1 MTIRTL
7 LVDDDDGVRS
17 ALAGLIDRED
27 GLTVVGQ
34 AASSADALT
43 VASEKYPEV
52 VLTEAILPDGSG
64 AELSR
69 ELGSRHPRV
78 RVLLVTSLAADAAFV
93 HASMGGAA
101 GYLLKPIR
109 QGEVVDAIRRV
120 AEGERLLDTALMGRI
135 LGRLLEGPEERD
147 AVLHIGDDEK
157 RILVLIAE
165 GLTDPEVAQ
174 RMNMREEDVKRHVSS
189 LFAKLGIRSGTH
201 ASPLRAD

>member
-1 MTIRTL
+1 MIMRTL

-27 GLTVVGQ
+27 GLAVVGQ
-34 AASSADALT
+34 AASSAEALT
-43 VASEKYPEV
+43 IASETRPHV

-64 AELSR
+64 AELCR
-69 ELGSRHPRV
+69 ELRSRDPRV
-78 RVLLVTSLAADAAFV
+78 GVLLVTSLAADAAFV

-120 AEGERLLDTALMGRI
+120 AEGDRLLDTALMGRI
-135 LGRLLEGPEERD
+135 LGRLLEAPEERD
-147 AVLHIGDDEK
+147 VALQIGDKEK

-165 GLTDPEVAQ
+165 GLTDPEVAE
-174 RMNMREEDVKRHVSS
+174 RMGIKEEDVKRQTSS

-201 ASPLRAD
+201 ASPLRGD